1 MFYWSLYFLNISK
14 PYFYFYNTLPKTYSN
29 NLAGGNNA
37 YRFVQ
42 DLTLKSK
49 MILITYIKP
58 SVVINSDKLIS
69 GTLNIIDSNNTI
81 AMTKIFKSKT
91 YFNIEVKKDF
101 GDIIT
106 VVLETK
112 QKEYKK
118 RITINKK

>member
-1 MFYWSLYFLNISK
+1 
-14 PYFYFYNTLPKTYSN
+14 
-29 NLAGGNNA
+29 
-37 YRFVQ
+37 
-42 DLTLKSK
+42 

-69 GTLNIIDSNNTI
+69 GKLKILDSSNSL
-81 AMTKIFKSKT
+81 ALTKVFKSRT

-101 GDIIT
+101 GDVIT
-106 VVLETK
+106 VVLNTQ

>member
-1 MFYWSLYFLNISK
+1 
-14 PYFYFYNTLPKTYSN
+14 
-29 NLAGGNNA
+29 
-37 YRFVQ
+37 
-42 DLTLKSK
+42 

-58 SVVINSDKLIS
+58 SIVINSDKLIS
-69 GTLNIIDSNNTI
+69 GTLNIIDSKNTI

>member
-1 MFYWSLYFLNISK
+1 MYFAIILK
-14 PYFYFYNTLPKTYSN
+14 PYLNFNNTLHKPYPI
-29 NLAGGNNA
+29 NLVRLKNT

-42 DLTLKSK
+42 YLILQSK

-58 SVVINSDKLIS
+58 SIVINSDKLIS

-112 QKEYKK
+112 QNEYKK